1 MSSRSSEPGS
11 SHEQETALAADG
23 YLKNQFLLAMPGLA
37 GTYFADTVTYLCEHN
52 ADGAMGLVINRPG
65 ELTLVELLAQVGL
78 SCSGV
83 SVDIPVMQGGP
94 VATERGFIL
103 HSDDRHFEAS
113 LAVGEGLMLTAAREI
128 LEAIAEGRG
137 PEHYL
142 VALGYA
148 GWGEGQLEQELKE
161 NAWLNCPADRSVVFE
176 VPFEDRVNK
185 AAESLGI
192 DFRLISGQAGHA

>member
-1 MSSRSSEPGS
+1 
-11 SHEQETALAADG
+11 LAADG

-37 GTYFADTVTYLCEHN
+37 GSYFADTVTYLCEHN

-65 ELTLVELLAQVGL
+65 ELTLVELLAQLGL
-78 SCSGV
+78 TGSSV

-103 HSDDRHFEAS
+103 HTDDHPFDAS
-113 LAVGEGLMLTAAREI
+113 VAVGDGLMLTAAREI

-137 PEHYL
+137 PQHYL
-142 VALGYA
+142 VALGYT

-161 NAWLNCPADRSVVFE
+161 NAWLNCPADPAIIFE

-185 AAESLGI
+185 AAEALGI

>member
-1 MSSRSSEPGS
+1 MSDSYP
-11 SHEQETALAADG
+11 ETINWL
-23 YLKNQFLLAMPGLA
+23 FGLQKF
-37 GTYFADTVTYLCEHN
+37 GIKL
-52 ADGAMGLVINRPG
+52 
-65 ELTLVELLAQVGL
+65 GL
-78 SCSGV
+78 SSGAV
-83 SVDIPVMQGGP
+83 SLDIPVMQGGP
-94 VATERGFIL
+94 VATERGFVL

-113 LAVGEGLMLTAAREI
+113 LAVGNGLMLTAAREI

-161 NAWLNCPADRSVVFE
+161 NAWLNCPVDPSIIFE
-176 VPFEDRVNK
+176 VPFENRVN
-185 AAESLGI
+185 AAAATLGI

>member
-1 MSSRSSEPGS
+1 MAA
-11 SHEQETALAADG
+11 ETS
-23 YLKNQFLLAMPGLA
+23 LKNQFLLAMPGLA
-37 GTYFADTVTYLCEHN
+37 GSYFADTVTYICEHN

-65 ELTLVELLAQVGL
+65 ELTLMELLAQLGL
-78 SCSGV
+78 NAGAV
-83 SVDIPVMQGGP
+83 SVDVPVLEGGP

-103 HSDDRHFEAS
+103 HTDDRNFEAS
-113 LAVGEGLMLTAAREI
+113 LNLGDGLMLTAAREI
-128 LEAIAEGRG
+128 LEAIAAGRG
-137 PEHYL
+137 PANYL

-161 NAWLNCPADRSVVFE
+161 NAWLNCPVDQSVLFE

-185 AAESLGI
+185 AAEVLGI